1 MSTRTPAAG
10 DQEQDGLE
18 TKAEAGG
25 VDHDVPSSS
34 GAGVVAPADPAAQ
47 AIQTTLAEGLER
59 LRASLAPA
67 CRGEVEGVH
76 RLRTTSRRLRSA
88 LRAFEGLVEP
98 HWAGRLEVELKW
110 IAGLLGAVR
119 DLDVLKERLRCA
131 AGESV
136 EALEPLFASLTERH
150 ARASE
155 TLRAALQGE
164 RYQRLVESLAEAA
177 GHPAFCDDAWEPCR
191 TVLPRTVAGA
201 WSRLK
206 KCGRSL
212 TPDDPDD
219 DYHAV
224 RKRAKRVRYA
234 AEAVADPLG
243 PDQAKEARR
252 FARRATDV
260 QDILGEH
267 QDAIVACQ
275 EINRLV
281 ADRPHDGP
289 FNLAAGRLLERQE
302 HAARAARAQ
311 FFEVWDRLDRKKMVR
326 WLKG

>member
-1 MSTRTPAAG
+1 MPTSTSATRDQDRGDLEPAANA
-10 DQEQDGLE
+10 DGV
-18 TKAEAGG
+18 GP
-25 VDHDVPSSS
+25 DVRSSS
-34 GAGVVAPADPAAQ
+34 GGRVVGPADPAAQ
-47 AIQTTLAEGLER
+47 AIQATLAEGLER
-59 LRASLAPA
+59 LRANRTPA
-67 CRGEVEGVH
+67 CCGEVEGVH

-88 LRAFEGLVEP
+88 LRVFEGLVEP
-98 HWAGRLEVELKW
+98 DWAGRLEAELKW

-119 DLDVLKERLRCA
+119 DLDVLKARLQCA
-131 AGESV
+131 AGESA
-136 EALEPLFASLTERH
+136 EALGPLFASLTERH
-150 ARASE
+150 KRASE
-155 TLRAALQGE
+155 TLHVALQGE
-164 RYQRLVESLAEAA
+164 RFQHLVESLAEAA
-177 GHPAFCDDAWEPCR
+177 DHPAFRDDAWEPCR

-212 TPDDPDD
+212 TPDDPDENF
-219 DYHAV
+219 HEV
-224 RKRAKRVRYA
+224 RKRAKRARYA
-234 AEAVADPLG
+234 AEAVAEALG

-252 FARRATDV
+252 FARRATEV

-302 HAARAARAQ
+302 HAARTARAQ
-311 FFEVWDRLDRKKMVR
+311 FFEVWDRLDRKKLVR
-326 WLKG
+326 WLKP